1 MLNNY
6 YVFLVHCISNIG
18 GMQLYVSRKIEYLKS
33 QGWIPLVYY
42 YSDGQIEIPNLI
54 TYKDNHIKDLRI
66 CVGNVSANTR
76 SKVLE
81 IFTKDLCNHNKV
93 IIESCCLALGTWGE
107 YLAKKFKGKHILY
120 VIDELISS
128 PTKLMADFIMFKVQ
142 QKLFYC
148 IKPNVITKHLP
159 EIPKPDSIILN
170 AVGCSN
176 NNVVDY
182 DNKIVDSL
190 PDDGL
195 NILSLGRL
203 DKAYTEHLFE
213 TIAKFARLNS
223 QQEINL
229 FVVGDTPNKT
239 IRNNLF
245 KIVSNIENL
254 NVFELGAIWPLPL
267 SLFKKVKVAVGSAGS
282 ILLCSKQGVPSIS
295 IDCNDYE
302 AIGILRVNTTNRL
315 FRSDNDPK
323 YSIMYWLNH
332 ILIDNQIPKM
342 DIIVDK
348 PMDYSAHQ
356 SIIDMAFNYHY
367 FPTESSKSLTSHQY
381 TRLLLIKFDQ
391 TIIGHYIIQK
401 LCTSEFI
408 KKIIWHF
415 NN

>member
-6 YVFLVHCISNIG
+6 YILLVHCISNIG

-42 YSDGQIEIPNLI
+42 YSDGPIEIPNLI

-66 CVGNVSANTR
+66 CVGNVSVNTR

-81 IFTKDLCNHNKV
+81 RFNKDLCNHNKV

-107 YLAKKFKGKHILY
+107 YLAKSFKGKHILY
-120 VIDELISS
+120 VIDELVSS
-128 PTKLMADFIMFKVQ
+128 PTKQMADFIKFKVQ

-148 IKPNVITKHLP
+148 IKPNVISKHLP
-159 EIPKPDSIILN
+159 EISNPDNLILT

-176 NNVVDY
+176 SNVVDY

-190 PDDGL
+190 PDEGL

-203 DKAYTEHLFE
+203 DKAYTQHLFE

-223 QQEINL
+223 QKEFNL
-229 FVVGDTPNKT
+229 FVVGDTPNKS
-239 IRNNLF
+239 ISHNLF
-245 KIVSNIENL
+245 KIVSNINNL
-254 NVFELGAIWPLPL
+254 KVFELGAIWPLPL
-267 SLFKKVKVAVGSAGS
+267 SLFRKSKVAVGTAGS
-282 ILLCSKQGVPSIS
+282 ISLCSKQGVPSIS
-295 IDCNDYE
+295 IDFDDHE
-302 AIGILRVNTTNRL
+302 AIGILRVNTTNTL

-342 DIIVDK
+342 DIIEEN

-356 SIIDMAFNYHY
+356 SIIDMEFNNQYY
-367 FPTESSKSLTSHQY
+367 LTESSKSLTSHQY

-391 TIIGHYIIQK
+391 TKIGHYIIQK
-401 LCTSEFI
+401 LCTSEFV
-408 KKIIWHF
+408 KKLIWHF